1 MMDIKNTEQI
11 TSRLTYNRNFYNI
24 ILDEVADIYNVDRN
38 KVFGG
43 RRQKEIIDAKRLFIY
58 SLRKLFRLTLQEIA
72 DLTNLH
78 HASVIHHNIKAEFFC
93 GNYNEYEL
101 DFKRVEDRVIEEDVV
116 GNIKTTEVSIA
127 RLKINLTILEAELT
141 KMYNI
146 KTKKNVRE
154 KRESLLTE

>member
-1 MMDIKNTEQI
+1 MDIKNTEKF
-11 TSRLTYNRNFYNI
+11 TSRLTYNRSFYNI
-24 ILDEVADIYNVDRN
+24 ILDEVADIYVVDRN

-43 RRQKEIIDAKRLFIY
+43 SRQGKIIDAKRLFIY
-58 SLRKLFRLTLQEIA
+58 SLRNLFRLTLQEIA

-78 HASVIHHNIKAEFFC
+78 HASVLHHNNKADFFC
-93 GNYNEYEL
+93 NSYIEYEL
-101 DFKRVEDRVIEEDVV
+101 DFNRVENRVIEE
-116 GNIKTTEVSIA
+116 NIDSNIIDTEIGVA
-127 RLKINLTILEAELT
+127 RLKADLTILEAELT